1 MACNKIA
8 KAKAW
13 LLSCIKTFETIKTV
27 AAWYGPIPPGADG
40 KLNAIDEK
48 MSKNNASVWVRFNP
62 IALIP
67 KMVIK

>member
-13 LLSCIKTFETIKTV
+13 LLSYMKMFETMNTV
-27 AAWYGPIPPGADG
+27 AAWYGPIPPGAEV

-48 MSKNNASVWVRFNP
+48 MSKNNASIWVRFNP

-67 KMVIK
+67 KMVVK

>member
-1 MACNKIA
+1 MV
-8 KAKAW
+8 
-13 LLSCIKTFETIKTV
+13 ETINTV

-48 MSKNNASVWVRFNP
+48 MSKNNAYKWVRFNP